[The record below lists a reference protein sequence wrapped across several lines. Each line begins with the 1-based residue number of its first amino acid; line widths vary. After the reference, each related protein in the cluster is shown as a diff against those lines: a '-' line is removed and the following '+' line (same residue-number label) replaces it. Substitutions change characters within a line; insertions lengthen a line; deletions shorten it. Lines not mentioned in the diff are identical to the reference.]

1 MGRSQSPIR
10 TRLRNV
16 QLATPPQPV
25 AGLLGAGLA
34 FTAPLLADE
43 GKKKVFGKT
52 QADRVRQYA
61 TTDNVFNHFATYQLV
76 NDLGRKTTLMSTR
89 NFYNAMTPG
98 SSMSEEMMF
107 GKSAYKQIT
116 NSELNSDFTVN

>member
-1 MGRSQSPIR
+1 MAVRSLKNRRKLLARLVGQQQAALTSSQAEQEGGREDKKEQKGGRSHYGW
-10 TRLRNV
+10 
-16 QLATPPQPV
+16 PV

-61 TTDNVFNHFATYQLV
+61 TTDNVFDHFATYQLV
-76 NDLGRKTTLMSTR
+76 NDLGEPQK
-89 NFYNAMTPG
+89 
-98 SSMSEEMMF
+98 
-107 GKSAYKQIT
+107 
-116 NSELNSDFTVN
+116 